1 MSDWVN
7 VIQAENLGAGS
18 RIKIDVDDVE
28 IIVCRDGDA
37 IFAFEDMCSHEAFP
51 LEEGDI
57 ENGQITCPL
66 HGAEFCLKTGEAL
79 TAPAFSPITVFPV
92 RVENG
97 FIQVRDDRW
106 D

>member
-7 VIQAENLGAGS
+7 VAKDADLKTGG
-18 RIKIDVDDVE
+18 RVRIDVDDVE
-28 IIVCRDGDA
+28 VIVCRDGDA
-37 IFAFEDMCSHEAFP
+37 VYAFEDMCSHEAFP
-51 LEEGDI
+51 LGEGDI

-79 TAPAFSPITVFPV
+79 TAPAYSPITVFPV

-97 FIQVRDDRW
+97 FIQVRDHRW